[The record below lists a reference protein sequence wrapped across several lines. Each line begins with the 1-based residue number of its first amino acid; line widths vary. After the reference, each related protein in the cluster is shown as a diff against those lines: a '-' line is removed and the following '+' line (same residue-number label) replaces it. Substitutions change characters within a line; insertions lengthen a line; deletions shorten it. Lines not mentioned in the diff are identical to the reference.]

1 MRNVSR
7 DRDAGTLSGSRER
20 SFFRA
25 FLWNEGPFTGYGAL
39 EEAFFLRGKSF
50 SGFFLV
56 PWDYAAIKGAVSD
69 KRRHRELFSFSSVRC
84 CL

>member
-1 MRNVSR
+1 
-7 DRDAGTLSGSRER
+7 
-20 SFFRA
+20 
-25 FLWNEGPFTGYGAL
+25 L

-69 KRRHRELFSFSSVRC
+69 KRRYRELFSFSSVRC
-84 CL
+84 LPLRGWNVV